1 MVTSQQHSTS
11 DITRQWLVPGL
22 AAGLVFLAFEMLAG
36 AMSTSAWQF
45 PEAIAQTIGIG
56 SPTAAFQPTSLVAG
70 IAIHFSFSVALGILF
85 VAIAQRLRLCGAR
98 LLIGAIVFM
107 YAESAISIW
116 AVLHTFFPATLPV
129 LLGAVPF
136 WASLVGRTA
145 FGVTLG
151 LTLASSPTRVSS

>member
-1 MVTSQQHSTS
+1 MFASHNHSRS

-36 AMSTSAWQF
+36 AMSTSVWQF

-56 SPTAAFQPTSLVAG
+56 SPTGAFQPTSLVAG
-70 IAIHFSFSVALGILF
+70 IAIHFAFSVALGVLF
-85 VAIAQRLRLCGAR
+85 VAIAQRLRLSGAR

-116 AVLHTFFPATLPV
+116 AVLHTLFPATLPV

-136 WASLVGRTA
+136 WASLLGRTA
-145 FGVTLG
+145 FGVTLAW
-151 LTLASSPTRVSS
+151 TLASTSPRVSS

>member
-1 MVTSQQHSTS
+1 MLASQNHS
-11 DITRQWLVPGL
+11 ITRQWLVPGL

-36 AMSTSAWQF
+36 ALSTSVWQF

-56 SPTAAFQPTSLVAG
+56 APTDAFQPTSLVAG
-70 IAIHFSFSVALGILF
+70 VAIHFVFSVALGVMF
-85 VAIAQRLRLCGAR
+85 VAIARRLKLSGAR

-116 AVLHTFFPATLPV
+116 AVLHTLFPATLPV

-136 WASLVGRTA
+136 WASLIGRTA
-145 FGVTLG
+145 FGVTLAW
-151 LTLASSPTRVSS
+151 TLASTSSRVSS

>member
-1 MVTSQQHSTS
+1 MFASHNHSRS

-36 AMSTSAWQF
+36 AMSTSVWQF

-56 SPTAAFQPTSLVAG
+56 APTAAFQPTSLAAG
-70 IAIHFSFSVALGILF
+70 IAIHFVFSVALGVVF
-85 VAIAQRLRLCGAR
+85 VALAQRLQLSGPR

-136 WASLVGRTA
+136 WASLFGRTA
-145 FGVTLG
+145 FG
-151 LTLASSPTRVSS
+151 LTLAWTSR

>member
-1 MVTSQQHSTS
+1 MLASQNHSTS

-36 AMSTSAWQF
+36 ATSTSAWQF

-56 SPTAAFQPTSLVAG
+56 SPTADFQPSAFVAG
-70 IAIHFSFSVALGILF
+70 IAIHFAFSVALGVLF
-85 VAIAQRLRLCGAR
+85 VAAAHRLRLSGAR
-98 LLIGAIVFM
+98 LLIGAIVFI

-116 AVLHTFFPATLPV
+116 AVLHSLFPATLPV

-136 WASLVGRTA
+136 WASLLGRTA
-145 FGVTLG
+145 FGLTLG
-151 LTLASSPTRVSS
+151 WTSR